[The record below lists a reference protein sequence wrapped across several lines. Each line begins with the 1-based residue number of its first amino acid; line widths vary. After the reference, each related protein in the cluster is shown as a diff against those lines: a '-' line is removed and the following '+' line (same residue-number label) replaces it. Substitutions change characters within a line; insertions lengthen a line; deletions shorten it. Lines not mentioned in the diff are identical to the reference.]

1 MTKMRKIMLAV
12 LAVSLVA
19 PLPAS
24 AQLSFSVGKK
34 KKKVEDAACAAAA
47 PKKKGSSG
55 KKILGAVAG
64 AAAGAALGRVTGARF
79 MPVFAFRTSLTPDI
93 ACRLDAKEQQK
104 AAIAT
109 QEAVRGEKVG
119 DSVTW
124 ESETRPG
131 VTGTTTIAALE
142 PPSGKKSCMM
152 VSDVII
158 VDGEETRAEKKMCR
172 VPPNP
177 RFAIADA

>member
-1 MTKMRKIMLAV
+1 MLA
-12 LAVSLVA
+12 LRKMLLCLVA
-19 PLPAS
+19 SALVVPVAAP

-47 PKKKGSSG
+47 PKKKGDSG

-79 MPVFAFRTSLTPDI
+79 MPVFEFRTSLTPDI
-93 ACRLDAKEQQK
+93 ACRLDAKEQEK
-104 AAIAT
+104 AAVAT

-119 DSVTW
+119 DSVKW

-131 VTGTTTIAALE
+131 VSGTTTVAALE
-142 PPSGKKSCMM
+142 APTGKKSCMM

>member
-1 MTKMRKIMLAV
+1 MLDLRKTLLCLA
-12 LAVSLVA
+12 ACAMVA
-19 PLPAS
+19 PVSAP

-47 PKKKGSSG
+47 PKKKGDAG

-79 MPVFAFRTSLTPDI
+79 MPVFEFRTSLTPNI
-93 ACRLDAKEQQK
+93 ACRLDPKEQEK
-104 AAIAT
+104 AATAT
-109 QEAVRGEKVG
+109 NEVVRGEKVG
-119 DSVTW
+119 DSVKW

-131 VTGTTTIAALE
+131 VSGTTTIATLE
-142 PPSGKKSCMM
+142 APAGKKSCML

>member
-1 MTKMRKIMLAV
+1 MAGLRNVMLC
-12 LAVSLVA
+12 LAAAALVSPMPGA
-19 PLPAS
+19 

-47 PKKKGSSG
+47 PKKKGDAG

-79 MPVFAFRTSLTPDI
+79 MPVFQFRTSLTPDI
-93 ACRLDAKEQQK
+93 ACRLDPKEQEK
-104 AAIAT
+104 AATAT
-109 QEAVRGEKVG
+109 NEVVRGEKVG
-119 DSVTW
+119 DSVKW

-131 VTGTTTIAALE
+131 VSGTTTIATLE
-142 PPSGKKSCMM
+142 APAGKASCIM

-172 VPPNP
+172 IPPSP
-177 RFAIADA
+177 RFAIANA

>member
-1 MTKMRKIMLAV
+1 MPGA
-12 LAVSLVA
+12 
-19 PLPAS
+19 

-47 PKKKGSSG
+47 PKKKGDAG

-79 MPVFAFRTSLTPDI
+79 MPVFQFRTSLTPDI
-93 ACRLDAKEQQK
+93 ACRLDPKEQEK
-104 AAIAT
+104 AATAT
-109 QEAVRGEKVG
+109 NEVVRGEKVG
-119 DSVTW
+119 DSVKW

-131 VTGTTTIAALE
+131 VSGTTTIATLE
-142 PPSGKKSCMM
+142 APAGKASCIM

-172 VPPNP
+172 IPPSP
-177 RFAIADA
+177 RFAIANA